1 MDNINFIN
9 GKTLEGEQ
17 ITFDGF
23 RVESYAIYDDEE
35 EGLLVDLYFKSGSLV
50 TVFAY
55 ADEES
60 ESSEI
65 VDSLLECEMALKKNP
80 ELLVRNYPCE
90 LIGCDSSKNKEYFFD
105 GNSVEYYTRD
115 ECADEDLVELHFAS
129 GHVVAVFNELD
140 ENLYPGESVETLVD
154 GCICRYF
161 DDDKYYFNK

>member
-35 EGLLVDLYFKSGSLV
+35 EGLLVDLYFKSGSSV

-80 ELLVRNYPCE
+80 ELLVKNYPCE
-90 LIGCDSSKNKEYFFD
+90 LIGCDSLKNKEYFFD

-154 GCICRYF
+154 DCICRYF
-161 DDDKYYFNK
+161 KEKGK

>member
-35 EGLLVDLYFKSGSLV
+35 EGLLVDLYFKSGSSV

-80 ELLVRNYPCE
+80 ELLVKNCPCE
-90 LIGCDSSKNKEYFFD
+90 LIGCDSLKNKEYFFD

-154 GCICRYF
+154 DCICRYF
-161 DDDKYYFNK
+161 KED

>member
-23 RVESYAIYDDEE
+23 RVESYAIYEDEE
-35 EGLLVDLYFKSGSLV
+35 EGLLVDLYFKSGSSV

-80 ELLVRNYPCE
+80 ELLVKNYPCE
-90 LIGCDSSKNKEYFFD
+90 LIGCDSLKNKEYFFD

-154 GCICRYF
+154 DCICRYF
-161 DDDKYYFNK
+161 KED

>member
-1 MDNINFIN
+1 MENINFIN

-23 RVESYAIYDDEE
+23 RVESYAVYEDEE
-35 EGLLVDLYFKSGSLV
+35 DGLLVDLYFKSGSLV
-50 TVFAY
+50 TVYAY

-80 ELLVRNYPCE
+80 ELLVKNCPCE
-90 LIGCDSSKNKEYFFD
+90 LIGCDSLKNKEYFFD

-140 ENLYPGESVETLVD
+140 EIETLVD
-154 GCICRYF
+154 DCICRYF
-161 DDDKYYFNK
+161 KED

>member
-1 MDNINFIN
+1 MENINYIN
-9 GKTLEGEQ
+9 GKTMKDER

-35 EGLLVDLYFKSGSLV
+35 EGLLVDLYFKSGSSV

-80 ELLVRNYPCE
+80 DLLARNYPCE
-90 LIGCDSSKNKEYFFD
+90 LIGCDSSKNKEFFL
-105 GNSVEYYTRD
+105 T
-115 ECADEDLVELHFAS
+115 A
-129 GHVVAVFNELD
+129 
-140 ENLYPGESVETLVD
+140 TL
-154 GCICRYF
+154 
-161 DDDKYYFNK
+161 

>member
-1 MDNINFIN
+1 MENVYYICGISIDGRPIS
-9 GKTLEGEQ
+9 L
-17 ITFDGF
+17 DGF
-23 RVESYAIYDDEE
+23 RVESFMIYGNKAGDTI
-35 EGLLVDLYFKSGSLV
+35 VDIYFKSGSAV

-80 ELLVRNYPCE
+80 DLLARNYPCE
-90 LIGCDSSKNKEYFFD
+90 LIGCDSLKNKEYFFD
-105 GNSVEYYTRD
+105 GNSVEYYTHD

-154 GCICRYF
+154 NCICRYF
-161 DDDKYYFNK
+161 KED

>member
-1 MDNINFIN
+1 MENINCIN
-9 GKTLEGEQ
+9 GKTLKGEL
-17 ITFDGF
+17 ITFDVF

-35 EGLLVDLYFKSGSLV
+35 EGLLVDLYFKSGSSI
-50 TVFAY
+50 TVYAY
-55 ADEES
+55 AGEES

-80 ELLVRNYPCE
+80 DLLARNYPCE
-90 LIGCDSSKNKEYFFD
+90 LIGCDSSKNKEFFFD

-115 ECADEDLVELHFAS
+115 EFADEDLVELHFAS

-154 GCICRYF
+154 DCICRYF
-161 DDDKYYFNK
+161 NED

>member
-1 MDNINFIN
+1 MENINYIN

-35 EGLLVDLYFKSGSLV
+35 EGLLVDLYFKSGSSV

-80 ELLVRNYPCE
+80 ELLVKNCPCE
-90 LIGCDSSKNKEYFFD
+90 LIGCDSLKNKEYFFD

-140 ENLYPGESVETLVD
+140 ENLFPGESVETLVD
-154 GCICRYF
+154 DCICRYF
-161 DDDKYYFNK
+161 KED

>member
-35 EGLLVDLYFKSGSLV
+35 EGLLVDLYFKSGSSV

-80 ELLVRNYPCE
+80 ELLARNYPCE
-90 LIGCDSSKNKEYFFD
+90 LIGCDSLKNKEYFLD

-154 GCICRYF
+154 DCICRYF
-161 DDDKYYFNK
+161 KED

>member
-23 RVESYAIYDDEE
+23 RVESYAVYEDEE
-35 EGLLVDLYFKSGSLV
+35 DGLLVDLYFKSGSLV
-50 TVFAY
+50 TVYAY

-80 ELLVRNYPCE
+80 ALLVKNFPFE
-90 LIGCDSSKNKEYFFD
+90 LIICNSSKNKEYNFD

-129 GHVVAVFNELD
+129 SHVVAVFNELD
-140 ENLYPGESVETLVD
+140 EDLYPGESVETLVD
-154 GCICRYF
+154 DCICRYLREG
-161 DDDKYYFNK
+161 D

>member
-23 RVESYAIYDDEE
+23 RVESYAVYEDEE
-35 EGLLVDLYFKSGSLV
+35 DGLLVDLYFKSGSLV
-50 TVFAY
+50 TVYAY

-80 ELLVRNYPCE
+80 ELLVKNCPCE
-90 LIGCDSSKNKEYFFD
+90 LIGCDSLKNKEYFFD

-140 ENLYPGESVETLVD
+140 EDLYPGESVETLVD
-154 GCICRYF
+154 DCICRYF
-161 DDDKYYFNK
+161 KDEEE

>member
-1 MDNINFIN
+1 MENINFIN
-9 GKTLEGEQ
+9 GKTLKDER

-35 EGLLVDLYFKSGSLV
+35 KGLLVDLYFKSGTLV
-50 TVFAY
+50 TVYAY

-65 VDSLLECEMALKKNP
+65 VDSLLECEMALKENP
-80 ELLVRNYPCE
+80 DLLTRNYPCE
-90 LIGCDSSKNKEYFFD
+90 FIGCDSSKNKEYSFD

-129 GHVVAVFNELD
+129 GHIVAVFNELD
-140 ENLYPGESVETLVD
+140 EDLYPGESVETLVD
-154 GCICRYF
+154 DCICRYF
-161 DDDKYYFNK
+161 KED

>member
-1 MDNINFIN
+1 MENINYIN
-9 GKTLEGEQ
+9 GKTLKDER

-35 EGLLVDLYFKSGSLV
+35 EGLLVDLYFKSGSAV

-80 ELLVRNYPCE
+80 DLLARNYPCE
-90 LIGCDSSKNKEYFFD
+90 LIGCDSLKNKEYFFD
-105 GNSVEYYTRD
+105 GNSVEYYTHD

-154 GCICRYF
+154 DCICRYF
-161 DDDKYYFNK
+161 KED

>member
-1 MDNINFIN
+1 MENINYIN
-9 GKTLEGEQ
+9 GKTLKDER

-35 EGLLVDLYFKSGSLV
+35 EGLLVDLYFKSGSSV

-80 ELLVRNYPCE
+80 DLLARNYPCE
-90 LIGCDSSKNKEYFFD
+90 LIGCDSSKNKEYFFKALIFNNYRNTVR
-105 GNSVEYYTRD
+105 NS
-115 ECADEDLVELHFAS
+115 
-129 GHVVAVFNELD
+129 N
-140 ENLYPGESVETLVD
+140 NLCKL
-154 GCICRYF
+154 II
-161 DDDKYYFNK
+161 

>member
-1 MDNINFIN
+1 MENINYIN
-9 GKTLEGEQ
+9 GKTLKDER

-35 EGLLVDLYFKSGSLV
+35 EGLLVDLYFKSGSAV

-60 ESSEI
+60 ESREI

-80 ELLVRNYPCE
+80 DLLARNYPCE
-90 LIGCDSSKNKEYFFD
+90 LIGCDSLKNKEYFFD
-105 GNSVEYYTRD
+105 GNSVEYYTHD

-154 GCICRYF
+154 SCICRYLT
-161 DDDKYYFNK
+161 DKD

>member
-1 MDNINFIN
+1 MDNINYIN

-23 RVESYAIYDDEE
+23 RVESYAVYEDEE
-35 EGLLVDLYFKSGSLV
+35 DGLLVDLYFKSGSLV
-50 TVFAY
+50 TVYAY

-80 ELLVRNYPCE
+80 ELLARNCPCE
-90 LIGCDSSKNKEYFFD
+90 LIGCDSLKNKEYFFD

-140 ENLYPGESVETLVD
+140 EDLYPGESVETLVD
-154 GCICRYF
+154 DCICRYF
-161 DDDKYYFNK
+161 DYDYRR

>member
-1 MDNINFIN
+1 MENINYIN
-9 GKTLEGEQ
+9 GKTLKDER

-35 EGLLVDLYFKSGSLV
+35 EGLLVDLYFKSGSSV

-80 ELLVRNYPCE
+80 ALLVKNFPFE
-90 LIGCDSSKNKEYFFD
+90 LIICNSSKNKEYNFD
-105 GNSVEYYTRD
+105 GNSVEYYTHD

-140 ENLYPGESVETLVD
+140 EIETLVD
-154 GCICRYF
+154 DCICRYF
-161 DDDKYYFNK
+161 KED

>member
-1 MDNINFIN
+1 MENINYIN
-9 GKTLEGEQ
+9 GKTLKDER

-35 EGLLVDLYFKSGSLV
+35 EGLLVDLYFKSGSSV

-80 ELLVRNYPCE
+80 DLLARNYPCE

-140 ENLYPGESVETLVD
+140 ENLYPGESVESLVD
-154 GCICRYF
+154 GCICRYLT
-161 DDDKYYFNK
+161 DKD

>member
-1 MDNINFIN
+1 MKD
-9 GKTLEGEQ
+9 ER

-35 EGLLVDLYFKSGSLV
+35 EELLVDLYFKSGSSV

-80 ELLVRNYPCE
+80 DLLARNYPCE

-115 ECADEDLVELHFAS
+115 KCADEDLVELHFAS

-154 GCICRYF
+154 SCICRYQT
-161 DDDKYYFNK
+161 DKD

>member
-1 MDNINFIN
+1 MENINFIN

-23 RVESYAIYDDEE
+23 RVESYAVYEDEE
-35 EGLLVDLYFKSGSLV
+35 DGLLVDLYFKSGSLV
-50 TVFAY
+50 TVYAY

-80 ELLVRNYPCE
+80 ELLVKNCPCE
-90 LIGCDSSKNKEYFFD
+90 LIGCDSLKNKEYFFD

-154 GCICRYF
+154 DCICRYF
-161 DDDKYYFNK
+161 DDDK

>member
-1 MDNINFIN
+1 MENINFIN
-9 GKTLEGEQ
+9 GKTLEGER

-35 EGLLVDLYFKSGSLV
+35 EGLLVDLYFKSGSSV

-80 ELLVRNYPCE
+80 DLLARNYPCE
-90 LIGCDSSKNKEYFFD
+90 LIGCDSLKNKEYFFD

-154 GCICRYF
+154 DCICRYLKE
-161 DDDKYYFNK
+161 D

>member
-50 TVFAY
+50 TVYAY

-65 VDSLLECEMALKKNP
+65 VDSLMVCNDALRTNP
-80 ELLVRNYPCE
+80 DLLAKHFPAE
-90 LIGCDSSKNKEYFFD
+90 FIGCNSSKNKEYNFD

-140 ENLYPGESVETLVD
+140 EDLYPGESVDTLVD
-154 GCICRYF
+154 GCICRYLT
-161 DDDKYYFNK
+161 DKD